1 MTQYLPIKPLMLYSQ
16 KGFSL
21 IELMVA
27 LTVSMILM
35 AGLTTM
41 VVNTNKSYA
50 ELSKASAQLENGRY
64 AMQLLKEEIQHAG
77 YYGLY
82 TELNE
87 VPAAGAQ
94 PDPCQTGDS
103 DLVDGLPL
111 PVQGY
116 DAPAGT
122 TLTCLADANHLDGTD
137 ILVLRRVATTTTDFT
152 ALAAG
157 QVYLQSN
164 WVEMILKAATGASD
178 ADFNT
183 SNLRLI
189 DGSDS
194 VIREYQVAIYFISPC
209 SVMGGATCTAASD
222 NGNPVPTLKRLILSV
237 AGGNP
242 TMNNIE
248 PLVEGIENLQID
260 FGIDG
265 VDPAT
270 GLPTPPDGTPDEYR
284 TVPTLARNDVDD
296 VDDDEKMA
304 ALRVHILARNTR
316 TTENYSDQKTYS
328 MGLAADIVQPGDA
341 YKRHV
346 FSSLVRVTNVGI
358 RGEV

>member
-122 TLTCLADANHLDGTD
+122 TLTCLADANHLDDTD
-137 ILVLRRVATTTTDFT
+137 ILVLRRTATTTTDFT

-164 WVEMILKAATGASD
+164 WVKMTLGEATGASD
-178 ADFNT
+178 ANFNT
-183 SNLRLI
+183 SDLRLI

-242 TMNNIE
+242 DFILE

-260 FGIDG
+260 FG
-265 VDPAT
+265 VDT
-270 GLPTPPDGTPDEYR
+270 DNNGTPDAYR
-284 TVPTLARNDVDD
+284 TNPTLARNDIDD
-296 VDDDEKMA
+296 VDDDEKMV

-316 TTENYSDQKTYS
+316 ITENYSDQKTYIL
-328 MGLAADIVQPGDA
+328 GQPGGVPNTIGPIGDA